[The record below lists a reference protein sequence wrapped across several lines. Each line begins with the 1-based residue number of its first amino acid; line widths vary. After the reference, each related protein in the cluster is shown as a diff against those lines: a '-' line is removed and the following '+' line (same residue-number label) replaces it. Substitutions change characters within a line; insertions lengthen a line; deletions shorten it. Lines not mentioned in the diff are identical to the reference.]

1 MSRHRHRHI
10 LPGFKLSLGYT
21 ITYLSLIVLVP
32 FAALAW
38 KASGGGWEVFAN
50 TLTNKQVLASLKLSF
65 IASFVAA
72 LISGFFGVLT
82 AWAMERYTFPGK
94 RILDAMVDL
103 PFALPT
109 AVAGIALCSLYGI
122 NGWIGGIV
130 EPGKLA
136 DFYLWLSN
144 TGFAQWIYDLFKLHH
159 LYGPEAQ
166 AAVLEFLKPIGLK
179 VAYTPIGVTIALIFI
194 GFPFVVRTVQPI
206 IQGLSLE
213 VEEAAACL
221 GASRWQTFYK
231 IIIPTVLPSSLV
243 GMTLAF
249 GRAVGEYGSV
259 VFISGNLPFKTEIA
273 PLLIVTRL
281 EQYNYV
287 GAAALGLILLVI
299 SFTILLLSNLFQA
312 WNNKIKA

>member
-1 MSRHRHRHI
+1 MSHRRHI

-21 ITYLSLIVLVP
+21 ITYLSIIVLLP

-38 KASGGGWEVFAN
+38 KASGGGTDVFIS
-50 TLTNKQVLASLKLSF
+50 TLQNKQVLASLKLSIF
-65 IASFVAA
+65 ASFVAA
-72 LISGFFGVLT
+72 LISGVFGVLA
-82 AWAMERYTFPGK
+82 AWAMERYEFPGK
-94 RILDAMVDL
+94 RVLDAMVDL

-109 AVAGIALCSLYGI
+109 AVAGIALCSLYAP
-122 NGWIGGIV
+122 NGWLGKVFGEFGI
-130 EPGKLA
+130 
-136 DFYLWLSN
+136 
-144 TGFAQWIYDLFKLHH
+144 
-159 LYGPEAQ
+159 
-166 AAVLEFLKPIGLK
+166 K
-179 VAYTPIGVTIALIFI
+179 VAYTPLGVTIALIFI

-206 IQGLSLE
+206 VQGLPLE

-221 GASRWQTFYK
+221 GASRLQTFFK
-231 IIIPTVLPSSLV
+231 IIIPTLTPSALA

-287 GAAALGLILLVI
+287 GAAALGVILLVI
-299 SFTILLLSNLFQA
+299 SFLILLISNLFQA
-312 WNNKIKA
+312 WSKKIKA

>member
-1 MSRHRHRHI
+1 MSRQRHV
-10 LPGFKLSLGYT
+10 LPGYRLSLGYT
-21 ITYLSLIVLVP
+21 ISYLSIIVLIP
-32 FAALAW
+32 FAALLW
-38 KASGGGWEVFAN
+38 KSSQGGLDVFIS
-50 TLTNKQVLASLKLSF
+50 TLTNKQVLASLELSF
-65 IASFVAA
+65 LASFYAA
-72 LISGFFGVLT
+72 LISGFFGVLA

-109 AVAGIALCSLYGI
+109 AVAGIALCTLYGSK
-122 NGWIGGIV
+122 GWMGGFL
-130 EPGKLA
+130 EP
-136 DFYLWLSN
+136 
-144 TGFAQWIYDLFKLHH
+144 
-159 LYGPEAQ
+159 YG
-166 AAVLEFLKPIGLK
+166 IK
-179 VAYTPIGVTIALIFI
+179 VAYTQLGVVVALVFI

-221 GASRWQTFYK
+221 GANRWQTFTK
-231 IIIPTVLPSSLV
+231 IIIPTITPSALA

-259 VFISGNLPFKTEIA
+259 IFIAGNLPYKTEIA

-287 GAAALGLILLVI
+287 GAAALGFILLVI
-299 SFTILLLSNLFQA
+299 SFAILLLSNLLQA
-312 WNNKIKA
+312 WNNKRTAR

>member
-1 MSRHRHRHI
+1 MSRNRHI
-10 LPGFKLSLGYT
+10 LPGFNLSVGYT
-21 ITYLSLIVLVP
+21 ITYLSLIVIIP

-38 KASGGGWEVFAN
+38 KASGGGIDVFVS

-65 IASFVAA
+65 TASFIAA
-72 LISGFFGVLT
+72 LVSGFFGVLT

-109 AVAGIALCSLYGI
+109 AVAGIALCSLYGQ
-122 NGWIGGIV
+122 NGWIGSLLEPLGI
-130 EPGKLA
+130 
-136 DFYLWLSN
+136 
-144 TGFAQWIYDLFKLHH
+144 
-159 LYGPEAQ
+159 
-166 AAVLEFLKPIGLK
+166 K
-179 VAYTPIGVTIALIFI
+179 VAYTPIGVTVALIFI

-221 GASRWQTFYK
+221 GASRWQTFTK
-231 IIIPTVLPSSLV
+231 VIIPTLLPSSLA

-281 EQYNYV
+281 EQYNYT
-287 GAAALGLILLVI
+287 GAAALGVILLVI

-312 WNNKIKA
+312 WNSKIKA

>member
-1 MSRHRHRHI
+1 MARTRHI

-21 ITYLSLIVLVP
+21 ITYLSIIVLLP
-32 FAALAW
+32 FAALAL
-38 KASGGGWEVFAN
+38 KASDGGWEVFAK
-50 TLTNKQVLASLKLSF
+50 TLTNKQVLASLKLSLYT
-65 IASFVAA
+65 AFVAS

-109 AVAGIALCSLYGI
+109 AVAGIALCSLYGA
-122 NGWIGGIV
+122 NGWIGSLLAPFGI
-130 EPGKLA
+130 
-136 DFYLWLSN
+136 
-144 TGFAQWIYDLFKLHH
+144 
-159 LYGPEAQ
+159 
-166 AAVLEFLKPIGLK
+166 K
-179 VAYTPIGVTIALIFI
+179 VAYTPLGIIIALVFI

-221 GASRWQTFYK
+221 GANRWQTIWR
-231 IIIPTVLPSSLV
+231 IIIPTILPSTLA

-259 VFISGNLPFKTEIA
+259 VFISGNMPYKTEIA

-287 GAAALGLILLVI
+287 GAAALGVILLVI
-299 SFTILLLSNLFQA
+299 SFLILVISNLLQA
-312 WNNKIKA
+312 WNAKIKA

>member
-1 MSRHRHRHI
+1 MARHRHV
-10 LPGFKLSLGYT
+10 LPGFRLSLGYT
-21 ITYLSLIVLVP
+21 VSYLSIIVLIP
-32 FAALAW
+32 FAALVW
-38 KASGGGWEVFAN
+38 KASGGGIDIFIT

-65 IASFVAA
+65 FASFYAA
-72 LISGFFGVLT
+72 LVSGFFGVLA

-109 AVAGIALCSLYGI
+109 AVAGIALCSLYAKT
-122 NGWIGGIV
+122 GWIGGL
-130 EPGKLA
+130 LA
-136 DFYLWLSN
+136 PLGID
-144 TGFAQWIYDLFKLHH
+144 
-159 LYGPEAQ
+159 
-166 AAVLEFLKPIGLK
+166 
-179 VAYTPIGVTIALIFI
+179 VAYTPLGVIVALVFI

-221 GASRWQTFYK
+221 GASRWQTFTR
-231 IIIPTVLPSSLV
+231 IIIPTIMPSAIA

-259 VFISGNLPFKTEIA
+259 IFIAGNLPYKTEIA

-281 EQYNYV
+281 EQYNYA
-287 GAAALGLILLVI
+287 GAAALGVILLVI
-299 SFTILLLSNLFQA
+299 SFAILLLSNLLQS
-312 WNNKIKA
+312 WNNKRTAR

>member
-1 MSRHRHRHI
+1 MARHRHV
-10 LPGFKLSLGYT
+10 LPGFRLSLGYT
-21 ITYLSLIVLVP
+21 VSYLSIIVLIP
-32 FAALAW
+32 FAALIW
-38 KASGGGWEVFAN
+38 KASGGGIDIFIS

-65 IASFVAA
+65 SASFYAA
-72 LISGFFGVLT
+72 LVSGFFGVLA

-109 AVAGIALCSLYGI
+109 AVAGIALCSLYAKS
-122 NGWIGGIV
+122 GWIGSLLVPLGI
-130 EPGKLA
+130 
-136 DFYLWLSN
+136 N
-144 TGFAQWIYDLFKLHH
+144 
-159 LYGPEAQ
+159 
-166 AAVLEFLKPIGLK
+166 
-179 VAYTPIGVTIALIFI
+179 VAYTPIGVTIALVFI

-221 GASRWQTFYK
+221 GASRWQTFTK
-231 IIIPTVLPSSLV
+231 IIIPTIMPSAIA

-259 VFISGNLPFKTEIA
+259 IFIAGNLPYKTEIA

-281 EQYNYV
+281 EQYNYA
-287 GAAALGLILLVI
+287 GAAALGVILLVI
-299 SFTILLLSNLFQA
+299 SFAILLLSNLLQS
-312 WNNKIKA
+312 WNNKRTAR